1 MKKSVSFDYSGR
13 VALITGGADGIGRA
27 TALAFAESGA
37 SVAVADCDTK
47 KGEEILALLAE
58 RGKEGLF
65 IQSDVSKPADVE
77 TLLESTLS
85 RFGRLDFAFN
95 NAGILGE
102 QLLLA
107 ENNAENWNRVI
118 GVNLTGVFLCML
130 HEIPAL
136 LRTGGGVIVN
146 NASIVGTVAFPAS
159 APYTASKHGV
169 IGLTKTAAL
178 EYAKSN
184 IRVNA
189 VCPGFIGTKLLEGV
203 GITPANEMGQ
213 TIAGMHPLGRFG
225 TPEEIAGVI
234 LWLCSDQASFVT
246 GHALLADGG
255 YTAQ

>member
-37 SVAVADCDTK
+37 NVA
-47 KGEEILALLAE
+47 
-58 RGKEGLF
+58 
-65 IQSDVSKPADVE
+65 
-77 TLLESTLS
+77 
-85 RFGRLDFAFN
+85 
-95 NAGILGE
+95 
-102 QLLLA
+102 
-107 ENNAENWNRVI
+107 
-118 GVNLTGVFLCML
+118 
-130 HEIPAL
+130 
-136 LRTGGGVIVN
+136 
-146 NASIVGTVAFPAS
+146 

-178 EYAKSN
+178 EYAKCN

-189 VCPGFIGTKLLEGV
+189 VCSGFIGTKLLEGV
-203 GITPANEMGQ
+203 GITPANEIGQ

-225 TPEEIAGVI
+225 TAEEIAGVV